1 MFSGLNV
8 AWWRERLHSIGI
20 RLRALLR
27 RDEMES
33 DLDEELRFHLAMRQ
47 RQYGE
52 TGLGSE
58 DARYAALRRFGN
70 LTAFKEECRAMWDL
84 GPVEGVS
91 RLVRFVA
98 QDLRYGARGLR
109 RQPAFALLAITT
121 LALGIG
127 SATTIFSVIQNVLL
141 DPFDFSA
148 DRLVA
153 LEIRDETG
161 KGRGSQR
168 SFSVPELLDYKEQVS
183 SFEDV
188 IGGGYQDVV
197 LTTPSG
203 AEQLNGGLMTVNNFS
218 FLGTPAALGR
228 TFEPG
233 DDPPGAPPV
242 FVLTHKAW
250 VAHFGKDPG
259 VIGKSFVLNGVPRTC
274 IGVMGP
280 RFHKLGADVYLPA
293 LMDRADEKES
303 RRYYMLQA
311 RLRKG
316 VGLEAARTEVA
327 LVAER
332 LSKVYPDLYPRRFT
346 ARVENMIDSTVGP
359 FRQTLYTLAAAVG
372 LLLLIACANVANL
385 LLARAIGRE
394 RELALRASLGAGRSR
409 LVLQMLVESLLLAAL
424 GAALGCVLAHFGVR
438 GIVAAIPEGLIP
450 RQAVIR
456 LNGPVLVFSLGVA
469 VLTSVLCG
477 IVPGLR
483 AARRDVVE
491 PLKGSGKG
499 SEGGGRR
506 RPLAGALVVS
516 EVALSLVL
524 LAGAGLLI
532 RSFVKL
538 QNVELGF
545 DPKGV
550 VLARLAFPPG
560 EYQAAEATRRVA
572 EQVSARLAAMPGV
585 VAVSIA
591 GTAPPP
597 FGSTTRM
604 RLPGSLSEPEPATV
618 AIVGEGYFRAV
629 GARLLRGRLLEEKDV
644 AGARKVAVV
653 NQALVDRYFEGVD
666 PLGRA
671 IDIDGLASLP
681 QPVADPVFE
690 IVGVVADMRNQGIR
704 DPALPQ
710 AFVAHTVT
718 AGYGRGIVLKA
729 QGDARGLLSGIE
741 REVWAVDPRVAV
753 TNPELLSDVLDR
765 FQYAEPRLSLV
776 VMSVLAGTGL
786 TLVALGVFSVV
797 AYTVSRRTHE
807 IGIRMALGADRADV
821 VSMVLRMAIRLV
833 GGGIAIGLVGAFA
846 LARVLEA
853 QLFGVTARDPATFA
867 SVAVGLGCVGL
878 LAGYLPALRATRV
891 APMTALRQP

>member
-1 MFSGLNV
+1 MFRALNSGL
-8 AWWRERLHSIGI
+8 RETFHSLRV
-20 RLRALLR
+20 RLRAILR
-27 RDEMES
+27 REEIES

-47 RQYGE
+47 QHYGDS
-52 TGLGSE
+52 GLASE

-70 LTAFKEECRAMWDL
+70 LTAFKEECRAMWNL
-84 GPVEGVS
+84 GPVEGIS

-109 RQPAFALLAITT
+109 QQPAFALLAITT

-127 SATTIFSVIQNVLL
+127 AATTIFSVIQNVLL

-153 LEIRDETG
+153 IEIRDETG
-161 KGRGSQR
+161 KGRGARR
-168 SFSVPELLDYKEQVS
+168 SFPVPEFLDYKEQVG

-188 IGGGYQDVV
+188 IGGGFMDVV
-197 LTTPSG
+197 HTTPLG
-203 AEQLNGGLMTVNNFS
+203 AEQLNGGLVTVNNFS

-228 TFEPG
+228 TLEAG
-233 DDPPGAPPV
+233 DDRPGAPPV

-250 VAHFGKDPG
+250 VVHFAKDPG

-274 IGVMGP
+274 VGVMGP
-280 RFHKLGADVYLPA
+280 RFYKLGADVYLPA
-293 LMDRADEKES
+293 IMDRASEEE
-303 RRYYMLQA
+303 RRRGYMLQA
-311 RLRKG
+311 RLKRG
-316 VGLEAARTEVA
+316 VSLEEARTEVA

-332 LSKVYPDLYPRRFT
+332 LAKVYPDRYPKRFT
-346 ARVENMIDSTVGP
+346 ARVDNMIDSTVGP

-409 LVLQMLVESLLLAAL
+409 LLLQMLVESLLLATL
-424 GAALGCVLAHFGVR
+424 GAVLGCVLAHFGIR

-456 LNGPVLVFSLGVA
+456 LNWPVLVFSLGAA
-469 VLTSVLCG
+469 VLTSVFCG

-499 SEGGGRR
+499 SGDGGRR

-532 RSFVKL
+532 RSFLKL

-545 DPKGV
+545 EHKGV
-550 VLARLAFPPG
+550 VIGRLAFPPG
-560 EYQAAEATRRVA
+560 EYKTAEAKGRVTN
-572 EQVSARLAAMPGV
+572 EVSARLAALPGV
-585 VAVSIA
+585 VAVSTFA
-591 GTAPPP
+591 APPP
-597 FGSTTRM
+597 FGAGMRM
-604 RLPGSLSEPEPATV
+604 RLPGSTAEPEPATIQFV
-618 AIVGEGYFRAV
+618 SEGFFRAL
-629 GARLLRGRLLEEKDV
+629 GARLLRGRLLDEADV

-653 NQALVDRYFEGVD
+653 NQALVARYFDGVD

-671 IDIDGLASLP
+671 IDIDGLASL
-681 QPVADPVFE
+681 QPTPMADPLFE
-690 IVGVVADMRNQGIR
+690 IVGVVADVRNQGIR
-704 DPALPQ
+704 EPALPQ
-710 AFVAHTVT
+710 AFIAHTVT
-718 AGYGRGIVLKA
+718 AGFGRGILLKA
-729 QGDARGLLSGIE
+729 QGDARVLLNGIE
-741 REVWAVDPRVAV
+741 REIWAVDPRVAV
-753 TNPELLSDVLDR
+753 TDVGLLSDVLDR

-776 VMSVLAGTGL
+776 IMSVLAGTGL

-807 IGIRMALGADRADV
+807 IGIRMALGAERSDV
-821 VSMVLRMAIRLV
+821 VRMVLRMTLGLV
-833 GGGIAIGLVGAFA
+833 GAGVAIGLAGAFA

-853 QLFGVTARDPATFA
+853 QLFGVTAQDPGTFA
-867 SVAVGLGCVGL
+867 SVAIVLGCVGL
-878 LAGYLPALRATRV
+878 LAGFVPALRVTRV
-891 APMTALRQP
+891 APMTALRQS